1 MRKYVVV
8 GVIAA
13 VLATP
18 TVAVPEATALVA
30 SVADRGGHHDGDRTA
45 GGTKAKAHYHAKKD
59 HDGRKKHHHRGAAF
73 HVADGVLFNTP
84 FSNQY
89 RIMSKQLREIRHTFK
104 GAKIRIMSWNFQ
116 SNAITDALI
125 AAHKR
130 GVSVRIFMARTL
142 VNPNFR
148 RLGNALKQG
157 NRHRPPDMR
166 SWART
171 CNHSCRG
178 KGGAMHAKWMT
189 ISKSGATQWVV
200 GEGSANLTTAAAVN
214 QWNDWLTTTGNRT
227 IYRGFQKVFRQAT
240 HDRKYPAVQFRT
252 GNILTW
258 FAPRPGRADLV
269 MKMLDNV
276 RCSGARGAGIN
287 GHTAIRIASA
297 VIQGSRGQRIAHKIK
312 DLQNAGCNIRM
323 VYTLSTNEVL
333 NILRGVPLRH
343 LAYDND
349 GDGSYDN
356 YLHMKAMS
364 ISGNYGG
371 DPGTHIV
378 FNGSA
383 NWSPIGTISDEQGM
397 IVRDEG
403 LEKEY
408 GKWITGLYNHAPA
421 GRLTTPQYFRS
432 RGLPNPYRGLELELH

>member
-1 MRKYVVV
+1 MRKYVVA

-18 TVAVPEATALVA
+18 TVAVPEATALAA
-30 SVADRGGHHDGDRTA
+30 SVADRAGHHDGDRSA
-45 GGTKAKAHYHAKKD
+45 GGIKAKAD
-59 HDGRKKHHHRGAAF
+59 GGRGDGRKRHHHRGTAF

-84 FSNQY
+84 FSDQF

-104 GAKIRIMSWNFQ
+104 GEKIRIMSWNFQ
-116 SNAITDALI
+116 SNAVTNALI
-125 AAHKR
+125 NAHQR
-130 GVSVRIFMARTL
+130 GASVRVFMARTL

-148 RLGNALKQG
+148 RLANALKAG
-157 NRHRPPDMR
+157 NRHRPPAMR

-171 CNHSCRG
+171 CDHSCRG

-189 ISKSGATQWVV
+189 ISKSGTTPWVV

-227 IYRGFQKVFRQAT
+227 IYRGFQKVFRQAS
-240 HDRKYPAVQFRT
+240 HDRKYPAVQFRS
-252 GNILTW
+252 GNIFTW

-297 VIQGSRGQRIAHKIK
+297 VIQGPRGQRIAHKIK
-312 DLQNAGCNIRM
+312 DLQNAGCNIKM
-323 VYTLSTNEVL
+323 LYTLSTNEVL
-333 NILRGVPLRH
+333 GILRGVPLRH

-397 IVRDEG
+397 IVRDDA
-403 LEKEY
+403 LEKQY
-408 GKWITGLYNHAPA
+408 GKWITSLYNHAPA

-432 RGLPNPYRGLELELH
+432 RGLPNPYKGLELELH